1 MLETGDSQEKSKRK
15 LEAEPANLCK
25 TLSVGLSEI
34 GSSIATIGRNV
45 VKLKLACLRGCESQ
59 YFVSNVPS
67 IFPTSNVRLTAAV
80 TPL

>member
-1 MLETGDSQEKSKRK
+1 M
-15 LEAEPANLCK
+15 
-25 TLSVGLSEI
+25 
-34 GSSIATIGRNV
+34 GSSIATIKRNV
-45 VKLKLACLRGCESQ
+45 VKLKLACLQGHESQ